1 MSGYNKFL
9 ERVYSEEV
17 FTVDPNEVEAINRMM
32 AEEGYTDW
40 SADLDAILLAQEE
53 AKAWEGAKPVTL
65 DDGAQVLI
73 KKACEHSK
81 CPLYKCNRSDLRIGG
96 IDI

>member
-9 ERVYSEEV
+9 ECVYSEEV
-17 FTVDPNEVEAINRMM
+17 ITVDPSEVEAINRMM

-40 SADLDAILLAQEE
+40 STDLDAILLAQEE
-53 AKAWEGAKPVTL
+53 AKVWDGAIPVTL
-65 DDGAQVLI
+65 HDGAQVLI

-81 CPLYKCNRSDLRIGG
+81 CPHIKCARSDLRIGG
-96 IDI
+96 IDV